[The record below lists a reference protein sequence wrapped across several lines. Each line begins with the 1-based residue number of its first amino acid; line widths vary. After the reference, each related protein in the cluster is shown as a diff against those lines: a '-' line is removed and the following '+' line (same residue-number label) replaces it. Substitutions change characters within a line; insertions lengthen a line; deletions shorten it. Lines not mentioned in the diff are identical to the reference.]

1 MENKDPRAFK
11 DVTVFAGDKFF
22 PAADATYKNLI
33 WENIGQFGDPIK
45 NTAIGTIASWG
56 PQFRVNFD
64 LKINSLY
71 INWGVWSSVIA
82 FKIDGGAGNNRKI
95 GDRIPAIFLNK
106 NGFLYFEYHRNPHS
120 SKIPVKLNKWY
131 GITVEQTLE
140 NGKVKETQTT
150 KTH

>member
-33 WENIGQFGDPIK
+33 WENIGQFGNPIK

-56 PQFRVNFD
+56 PQFRVSFD

-82 FKIDGGAGNNRKI
+82 FKIDGGVGNSRKI
-95 GDRIPAIFLNK
+95 GDRIPAIFLHK
-106 NGFLYFEYHRNPHS
+106 NGFLHFTNALNGNKNHVTNF
-120 SKIPVKLNKWY
+120 PVKLNKWY
-131 GITVEQTLE
+131 SIAVEQTLE
-140 NGKVKETQTT
+140 NGQVRET
-150 KTH
+150 